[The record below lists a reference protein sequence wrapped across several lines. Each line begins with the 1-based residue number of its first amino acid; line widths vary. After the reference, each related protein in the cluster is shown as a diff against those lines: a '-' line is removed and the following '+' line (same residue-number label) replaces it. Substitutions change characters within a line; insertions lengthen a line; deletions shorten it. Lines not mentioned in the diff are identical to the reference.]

1 MAGLMKELVE
11 DIVRALVDHPE
22 NVVVSVSEGSKCTT
36 LEVTVHPSDLGKVIG
51 REGRMVNA
59 IRSLLGSIG
68 MKQDKRYLL
77 HILEN

>member
-1 MAGLMKELVE
+1 MAGLMKKLVE

-22 NVVVSVSEGSKCTT
+22 NVVVSVAEGSKCTT

-68 MKQDKRYLL
+68 MKQDRRYQL